1 MLLRDL
7 NGFNCFDYIKK
18 AYFEP
23 IRSELVNRENMK
35 YYLEAGGI
43 NDGTLF
49 KINDDLNSVQDAGSS
64 KKEKRKMSKSRIS

>member
-7 NGFNCFDYIKK
+7 NGFNCFDYIKR

-23 IRSELVNRENMK
+23 IRGELVNRENMK

-49 KINDDLNSVQDAGSS
+49 KIN
-64 KKEKRKMSKSRIS
+64 EE